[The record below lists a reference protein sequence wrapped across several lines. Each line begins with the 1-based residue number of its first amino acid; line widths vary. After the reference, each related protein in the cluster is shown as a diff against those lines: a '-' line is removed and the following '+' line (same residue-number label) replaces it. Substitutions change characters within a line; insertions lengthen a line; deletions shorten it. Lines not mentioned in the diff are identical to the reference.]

1 MASLVVY
8 TKSQKETL
16 AHDHLERQ
24 GFLTYCPVHK
34 KEIKYKSKTKIK
46 SLPLFPRYLFIQAN
60 EIALKKIHLIRSTL
74 GVSSLILRDGKPIY
88 VKDEILDA
96 IRHAEKVYLGQVETL
111 FNAGDR
117 VIINEGIYK
126 DIEAIYQ
133 NNDGLERA
141 VLLLNL
147 LQKDAE
153 LTIKTRHIR
162 KA

>member
-1 MASLVVY
+1 MAWLVVY

-24 GFLTYCPVHK
+24 GFLAYCPMHK
-34 KEIKYKSKTKIK
+34 KEIKYKSKTKIM

-60 EIALKKIHLIRSTL
+60 EIALKKIHLIRSTV

-88 VKDEILDA
+88 IKDEILDA
-96 IRHAEKVYLGQVETL
+96 IRIAEKGHLGQVETF

-141 VLLLNL
+141 VLLLNI
-147 LQKDAE
+147 LQKNTQ
-153 LTIKTRHIR
+153 LTIETRHIR

>member
-1 MASLVVY
+1 MTSLVVY

-24 GFLTYCPVHK
+24 GFLPYCPMHK
-34 KEIKYKSKTKIK
+34 KEIKYKSKTKIM

-60 EIALKKIHLIRSTL
+60 EIALKKIHLIRSTV
-74 GVSSLILRDGKPIY
+74 GVSSLILRDGKPIE
-88 VKDEILDA
+88 VQDKILDA
-96 IRHAEKVYLGQVETL
+96 VRHAEKGYLGQVETL

-147 LQKDAE
+147 LQKDVE
-153 LTIKTRHIR
+153 LTIETRHIR

>member
-16 AHDHLERQ
+16 AYDHLERQ
-24 GFLTYCPVHK
+24 RFLPFCPMHK
-34 KEIKYKSKTKIK
+34 KEINYKSKTKIIT
-46 SLPLFPRYLFIQAN
+46 LPLFPRYLFIQTN
-60 EIALKKIHLIRSTL
+60 EIALKKIHLIRSTV
-74 GVSSLILRDGKPIY
+74 GVSSLILRDGKPIE
-88 VKDEILDA
+88 VQDKILDA
-96 IRHAEKVYLGQVETL
+96 IRHAEKGYLGQVETL

-147 LQKDAE
+147 LQKNTQ

>member
-16 AHDHLERQ
+16 AYDHLERQ
-24 GFLTYCPVHK
+24 GFLAYCPMLR

-60 EIALKKIHLIRSTL
+60 EIALKKIHLIRSTV
-74 GVSSLILRDGKPIY
+74 GVSNPILRDGKPIY
-88 VKDEILDA
+88 IKDEILDA
-96 IRHAEKVYLGQVETL
+96 VRHAEKVYLGQVETI

-117 VIINEGIYK
+117 VIIDEGIYK

-141 VLLLNL
+141 VLMLNL
-147 LQKDAE
+147 LQKSTQLKIE
-153 LTIKTRHIR
+153 TRRIR

>member
-1 MASLVVY
+1 MDWLGGY

-60 EIALKKIHLIRSTL
+60 EIALKKIYLIRSTV
-74 GVSSLILRDGKPIY
+74 GVSHLILRDGKPIY
-88 VKDEILDA
+88 IKDEILDA
-96 IRHAEKVYLGQVETL
+96 VRHAEKLYLGQVETL

-141 VLLLNL
+141 VLMLNL
-147 LQKDAE
+147 LQKDVE

-162 KA
+162 KS